1 MRKALV
7 WVLAATFA
15 TSSAVAVVTLSR
27 GILNQRDPSLQFEK
41 TPWSLPQPLISRSE
55 YDFQVEV
62 MNRSD
67 SPARLIGSL
76 EYCGSACYSM
86 PGLPITIPAHG
97 RGRVSLHVKAGRPG
111 ALSEEVTFYTDQL
124 TDPTL
129 VLRIEGTIVEGSEH
143 DRPATPPAE

>member
-15 TSSAVAVVTLSR
+15 TSSAVALTTLVRSIPSVS
-27 GILNQRDPSLQFEK
+27 GPSLQFEK
-41 TPWSLPQPLISRSE
+41 TPWSLPHPLISGSE
-55 YDFQVEV
+55 YDFQVEI

-67 SPARLIGSL
+67 APARLVGSL
-76 EYCGSACYSM
+76 EFCGSACYSM
-86 PGLPITIPAHG
+86 PGLPITIPARG

-129 VLRIEGTIVEGSEH
+129 VLRIEGTIVEGPGH